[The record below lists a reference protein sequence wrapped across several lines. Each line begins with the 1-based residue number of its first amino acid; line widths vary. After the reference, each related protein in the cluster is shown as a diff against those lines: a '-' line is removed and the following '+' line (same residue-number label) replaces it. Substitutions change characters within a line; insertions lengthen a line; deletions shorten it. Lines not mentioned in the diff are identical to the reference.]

1 MSISVTLEIV
11 NELDHDITVRIPAG
25 TIFEAAQTELG
36 VQNVVIIQD
45 YTFKLPPKGRQKVTV
60 NGNCLNPR
68 RRYPHSTP
76 GRITPFRYAG
86 KSFNQHDIWS
96 VVSSPRRR

>member
-1 MSISVTLEIV
+1 MSISVTLEVV

-68 RRYPHSTP
+68 RRYP
-76 GRITPFRYAG
+76 
-86 KSFNQHDIWS
+86 
-96 VVSSPRRR
+96 VVDP